1 MTISTAETKRS
12 EAKRKYIE
20 EEEKVG
26 NCNPFAKILYLSQ
39 QRINVAQF

>member
-20 EEEKVG
+20 EEEKG